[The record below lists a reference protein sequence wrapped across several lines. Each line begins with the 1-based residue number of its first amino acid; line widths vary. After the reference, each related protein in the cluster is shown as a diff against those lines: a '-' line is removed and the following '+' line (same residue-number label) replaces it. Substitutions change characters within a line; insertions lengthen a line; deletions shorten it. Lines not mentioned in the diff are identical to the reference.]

1 MQSNEKETDI
11 RGSILKVL
19 LLIPFLLFVFVL
31 GLFYLQPKVVLAWLS
46 AQNPDVLYF
55 ANTDIKVV
63 ALTIDDAPHAAVT
76 PLLLDVLKKYSARAT
91 FFVIG
96 GNIPGNE
103 KLLGRMRAEG
113 HELGNHLAEDFPS
126 IFLDNKEFEDQ
137 LVRVDK
143 LINPG
148 GATKWF
154 RPGSAVYTKGM
165 IKLAEKH
172 GYRSCLGSI
181 YPFDVVFRNSATISK
196 FITGR
201 VFPGAIILIH
211 DGKPDRIRSV
221 EVLNTVLPELIREGY
236 KVVTLSELISMA
248 K

>member
-1 MQSNEKETDI
+1 MKNK
-11 RGSILKVL
+11 LKFGGKAL
-19 LLIPFLLFVFVL
+19 RMFLLILSALFVFILGVL
-31 GLFYLQPKVVLAWLS
+31 YLQPKVVLTWLS

-55 ANTDIKVV
+55 VNTDIKVV

-76 PLLLDVLKKYSARAT
+76 PLLLDVLKKYSAHAT

-103 KLLGRMRAEG
+103 NLVDRMRREG
-113 HELGNHLAEDFPS
+113 HEIGNHLAKDFPS
-126 IFLDNKEFEDQ
+126 IFLDKKEFEDQ

-148 GATKWF
+148 SANKWF
-154 RPGSAVYTKGM
+154 RPGSAFYTAGM
-165 IKLAEKH
+165 IKLAKKCS
-172 GYRSCLGSI
+172 YRCCLGSV
-181 YPFDVVFRNSATISK
+181 YPFDIVFRKASIISK
-196 FITGR
+196 FIISR

-221 EVLNTVLPELIREGY
+221 EVLKTVLPELIREGY
-236 KVVTLSELISMA
+236 KVVTLSELISIT